1 MTFNIQHGKG
11 MDGKIDL
18 QRIAAEISKAEV
30 DFAALQEVDRYQIRS
45 CFRDQVFTLA
55 NELGMYSCYSP
66 SINLGFSQYGNA
78 ILSRKPIE
86 FQTKYYMNGGLER
99 RSILIAGIQINGE
112 IITLIN
118 THLGILKGE
127 QKWQMSILRDVLK
140 SIKSPAIL
148 MGDFNMEMSNIEMQ
162 QLSSFWHKLGLIYP
176 HSTFHSGTEIDHI
189 FVNWPNETAKAWVQV
204 TDASDHY
211 AVLADLNQFE

>member
-11 MDGKIDL
+11 MDGRIDL
-18 QRIAAEISKAEV
+18 QRIAMEISKTEV

-45 CFRDQVFTLA
+45 CFRDQVSILA

-78 ILSRKPIE
+78 LLSRKPFE

-118 THLGILKGE
+118 THLGILKRE

-140 SIKSPAIL
+140 SIKTPAIL
-148 MGDFNMEMSNIEMQ
+148 MGDFNMEMSNTQMQ
-162 QLSSFWHKLGLIYP
+162 LLSWHKLGLLNP
-176 HSTFHSGTEIDHI
+176 HSTIRSGREIDHI

-204 TDASDHY
+204 TDASDHH
-211 AVLADLNQFE
+211 AVLADLNQFD